1 VKRAQAEE
9 DRQLKEEADRE
20 QRAEDERQ
28 RRLARED
35 ERLKFVAVTE
45 ECKNNAELSR
55 ILQDGLELTGAITS
69 LEPDNA
75 VMEICP
81 YGDHVKLLLKL
92 LRVLGFESLQ
102 DPDDLPPT
110 DQLSMEQPQP
120 TSGATSPS
128 KNAGSKK
135 RLRRGSVAEQA
146 MMDSLQKEIWWEDP
160 ALTCWE
166 IVQRAMDAEV
176 QDGIVDRASLA
187 FATNAENY
195 FEVHKA
201 VTRERERAE
210 LLGLGDVVADARA
223 RLREQEDAQEAME
236 AAMAEAKAQ
245 LMAKKRTYEQL
256 AAEYELTDVR
266 IEWLHEQ
273 FKEMLDEGEE
283 DNYPTDPAS
292 LSKDK
297 MRDLYQ
303 DLKPDMNDDEF
314 EAQFEEI
321 DEDGS
326 GEIEFDEFIRW
337 IYMEEIDL
345 GEDDEDDEDEAVSP

>member
-1 VKRAQAEE
+1 
-9 DRQLKEEADRE
+9 
-20 QRAEDERQ
+20 
-28 RRLARED
+28 
-35 ERLKFVAVTE
+35 
-45 ECKNNAELSR
+45 
-55 ILQDGLELTGAITS
+55 
-69 LEPDNA
+69 
-75 VMEICP
+75 
-81 YGDHVKLLLKL
+81 
-92 LRVLGFESLQ
+92 
-102 DPDDLPPT
+102 
-110 DQLSMEQPQP
+110 
-120 TSGATSPS
+120 
-128 KNAGSKK
+128 
-135 RLRRGSVAEQA
+135 